1 MSLEYILRRIGLLLV
16 VIWAAATLNFFVPR
30 LSPNRDPIRE
40 KLGQLAAT
48 GGLNA
53 EGIEEMV
60 QAYQERFGLDKPLYV
75 QYFNYMSDLIRLDFG
90 FSLANYPA
98 RVSDLIAIAL
108 PWTLGLLVV
117 STLMS
122 FTVGTI
128 LGALVAWPGSPRSIQ
143 WLVVPFM
150 TMSAVPYYLLGL
162 ILLYFLGVQFRI
174 FPLFGGY
181 ATGLTPNFSLEF
193 IGSIISHA
201 ILPAAS
207 IVLSGIGFWGLSM
220 WGMMITTLGQDYVT
234 LAQANGLKGRDIFL
248 RYGLRNAILPQSTA
262 LALSLGFIV
271 SGSVLVEVVFSYPGI
286 GTLLFQAI
294 QGSDFFLIY
303 GVVFIII
310 LSIGIATTLIDL
322 IYPLLDPRIQT
333 GKANS

>member
-1 MSLEYILRRIGLLLV
+1 MSLEYVLRRIGLLIL

-40 KLGQLAAT
+40 KLGQLAAQ

-53 EGIEEMV
+53 EGLDEMV
-60 QAYQERFGLDKPLYV
+60 RAYQARFGLDLPLSQ
-75 QYFNYMSDLIRLDFG
+75 QYLNYMSDIIRLDFG
-90 FSLANYPA
+90 YSLNNYPA
-98 RVSDLIAIAL
+98 RVTDLIGMAL
-108 PWTLGLLVV
+108 PWTLGLLIV
-117 STLMS
+117 STLLS

-143 WLVVPFM
+143 LLVIPFM
-150 TMSAVPYYLLGL
+150 TMSAIPYYLLGL

-181 ATGLTPNFSLEF
+181 GTALQPRFSVEF
-193 IGSIISHA
+193 ISSLLQHA

-234 LAQANGLKGRDIFL
+234 LAQANGIKPRDIFL

-303 GVVFIII
+303 GLVFIII
-310 LSIGIATTLIDL
+310 LSIGVATTLIDL

-333 GKANS
+333 GKAD

>member
-1 MSLEYILRRIGLLLV
+1 MSIEYVIRRIGLLII
-16 VIWAAATLNFFVPR
+16 VIWAAATLNFFIPR

-40 KLGQLAAT
+40 RLGQLAAT

-53 EGIEEMV
+53 AGIEEMV
-60 QAYQERFGLDKPLYV
+60 QAYQERFGLDKPITT
-75 QYFNYMSDLIRLDFG
+75 QYINYITDVARLDFG
-90 FSLANYPA
+90 FSLSNYPSK
-98 RVSDLIAIAL
+98 VTDLIGLAL
-108 PWTLGLLVV
+108 PWTLGLLTVA
-117 STLMS
+117 TFLS

-128 LGALVAWPGSPRSIQ
+128 LGALTAWPGSPGVFKFSII
-143 WLVVPFM
+143 PFM
-150 TMSAVPYYLLGL
+150 TLSAIPYYLLGL
-162 ILLYFLGVQFRI
+162 ILLYFLGVQTRL
-174 FPLFGGY
+174 FPIFGGY
-181 ATGLTPNFSLEF
+181 STAVQPTFSLEF
-193 IGSIISHA
+193 VGNVLHHA
-201 ILPAAS
+201 ILPAMS

-234 LAQANGLKGRDIFL
+234 LAEANGLRGRDIFL
-248 RYGLRNAILPQSTA
+248 RYGVRNAILPQSTA

-303 GVVFIII
+303 GIVFIII
-310 LSIGIATTLIDL
+310 LSIGTATTIIDF

-333 GKANS
+333 GNTE